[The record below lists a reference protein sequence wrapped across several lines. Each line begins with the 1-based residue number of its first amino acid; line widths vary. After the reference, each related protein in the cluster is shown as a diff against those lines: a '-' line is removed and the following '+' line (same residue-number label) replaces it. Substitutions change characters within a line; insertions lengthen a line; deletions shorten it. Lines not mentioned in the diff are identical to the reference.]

1 MTDFINSLELSTR
14 AANVLRN
21 MLDPIDSAE
30 KFLALER
37 DRVLLQPNCGRRT
50 WAEIKQMQDF
60 LRGENIDTETTPQP
74 KHPTVLPDVVAQRLA
89 DLARAHG
96 YGIEKLRLVWTTT
109 LGGNPDMATVE
120 YNATARAEGDKA

>member
-1 MTDFINSLELSTR
+1 MTAFIDSLELSTR

-21 MLDPIDSAE
+21 MLDPIDSVE

-37 DRVLLQPNCGRRT
+37 DRVLRQPNCGRRT
-50 WAEIKQMQDF
+50 WHEIKQMQDF
-60 LRGENIDTETTPQP
+60 LRGENIDTETTPP
-74 KHPTVLPDVVAQRLA
+74 KHPTVLPDVVAQRLV

-109 LGGNPDMATVE
+109 LGGCPDTATVE
-120 YNATARAEGDKA
+120 YDVTARAEGDEA

>member
-1 MTDFINSLELSTR
+1 MTDFIDSLELSVR
-14 AANVLRN
+14 ASNVLRN

-37 DRVLLQPNCGRRT
+37 ERVLLQPNCGRRT
-50 WAEIKQMQDF
+50 WAEIKQMQDY
-60 LRGENIDTETTPQP
+60 LRGENINTKTTPQP
-74 KHPTVLPDVVAQRLA
+74 KHPTALPDVVAQRLA

-109 LGGNPDMATVE
+109 LGGCPDTATVE
-120 YNATARAEGDKA
+120 YDVTARVEEDKA

>member
-1 MTDFINSLELSTR
+1 MTAFINSLELSVR
-14 AANVLRN
+14 ASNVLRRIEP
-21 MLDPIDSAE
+21 PIDSAE
-30 KFLALER
+30 KFLALDR
-37 DRVLLQPNCGRRT
+37 DFILLQPRAGKRT
-50 WAEIKQMQDF
+50 WAEIKQMQDY

-109 LGGNPDMATVE
+109 LGGWPVTIDYDATVW
-120 YNATARAEGDKA
+120 AKEGKA